1 MNCSDSFSL
10 CSNLFLVGGLVVFSS
25 PMLGSWNGGRL
36 RVGMGILYV
45 CSSAEDQATGM
56 QLVGGLL
63 EGLLHGRPAKRLC
76 GLPSCSLSSYTTVHA
91 LNTSHTMTTCLLL
104 RELFFFFS
112 PFFCCTEKWFVSLEW
127 LTNQSGFD
135 AFWNMYNKSK
145 TVVKVKPCTNPTHP
159 PKSALYLS

>member
-76 GLPSCSLSSYTTVHA
+76 GLPSFSLSSYTTVHA

-104 RELFFFFS
+104 RELILFFL
-112 PFFCCTEKWFVSLEW
+112 PFFVVQKSGLFHLNGSPINQGLMRFGICTI
-127 LTNQSGFD
+127 
-135 AFWNMYNKSK
+135 
-145 TVVKVKPCTNPTHP
+145 KVKR
-159 PKSALYLS
+159 L